1 MSAARHELIET
12 AAFLPP
18 ARALERLDAKDAE
31 RRLAGA
37 PHSIAEIV
45 SHMTHWQEWFAL
57 RIEGK
62 GDPPVA
68 RAAEGW
74 SAVSPGSWNE
84 LNRRFLCGLERVAK
98 LGECEDDARRISPPL
113 EFPIVAH
120 YTVADAIHHVAQHNA
135 HHLGQVVLMRQLM
148 GEWPPPS
155 GGSNW

>member
-12 AAFLPP
+12 AAFVPP
-18 ARALERLDAKDAE
+18 AQALEHLDAKDAE

-45 SHMTHWQEWFAL
+45 SHMVHWQEWFAL
-57 RIEGK
+57 RIEGT
-62 GDPPVA
+62 GRPAVA

-74 SAVSPGSWNE
+74 PAVSPGSWDD
-84 LNRRFLCGLERVAK
+84 LTARFVSGLERVAT
-98 LGECEDDARRISPPL
+98 LGEREDGARKLSPPL
-113 EFPIVAH
+113 EFPLVAH

-148 GEWPPPS
+148 GAWPPPS
-155 GGSNW
+155 GSWTF